1 MPTLDVVGTVA
12 VDVVPLVPN
21 FNARLKAIV
30 LPIADRVGREAG
42 ERMGEAISNN
52 IVVAIPQAIQRGGAA
67 ATRVAGRQG
76 DDAGGA
82 FGRSLRR
89 KLEVALKALP
99 KITIGADTSEV
110 DSDLQAL
117 RARLETLS
125 GKRIGIDID
134 AADADRQVNE
144 LELELRRLGA
154 AHPNITVRAD
164 TAVARAALKEVREAI
179 AEITATPGHV
189 RLETDGTFGARLRA
203 VVEQAKASLP
213 EINITADT
221 SPARAEIQS
230 LRAQLDALKDARVG
244 IDIDAATALAQIETV
259 QERLRILSLTSADVD
274 VRADTAA
281 AAAQLAAL
289 QAMADDTKVFRIKAI
304 ADTSQ
309 ATNALLH
316 LAIQAA
322 VLAAIPVA
330 PPLLA
335 GLGGITA
342 MATAGAAGLG
352 ALALVGIPAVMGVV
366 GALQLKKA
374 ADEDATKASDA
385 GAKSAVQAA
394 QHALQMAGAQD
405 ALSAAHRNAARS
417 ITQANRQVEDAER
430 AVAQATQRAADQR
443 LQAAE
448 AVERAEESLAG
459 AKRDAQHAEED
470 LTAARAA
477 AAQQLRE
484 LSDRLA
490 DGALDQRAAALRV
503 RKAEEDLAEVR
514 LKGGKA
520 SQLERDE
527 AQLRYDQAVEA
538 AKQQKQDF
546 SDLQASAEK
555 QRQAGVE
562 GSDAVKAA
570 TERMSD
576 AQKNVA
582 TQAEAVADAQRAAA
596 RTQVEA
602 AQSVVDAQRRVADA
616 TEAASAAQVSAAEAV
631 QSAERGVASAR
642 LSGATATTQAVTKA
656 DEYRKALAKMTPAQR
671 QLFESIA
678 GPRGLTSA
686 FKEWSTSLHPA
697 VLPLF
702 TRGVD
707 GMKGSLPGL
716 TPLVLAAAR
725 GVGTL
730 MDKSSAQL
738 KNPFWMSF
746 KQGIKDHAETAVV
759 GLGTAIGNVFKGA
772 AGIIDA
778 FLPHMD
784 GIVATSDRIT
794 GRFATWGTK
803 LKGSPD
809 FERFLKYVKDTS
821 PGVAEFLGNLM
832 KAALDV
838 AKALSPVSQAMFV
851 VLEPV
856 MNAISWIS
864 QNAPEFV
871 VALWGIYF
879 ATKAI
884 SLGMGAFAVAMI
896 VYEAAM
902 IAGMI
907 ATSGFAFALGA
918 TGIVPIIRAVIIVIA
933 LLAAGIVWAYNNVG
947 WFRTA
952 VDTAWAGIKIAT
964 EFLWE
969 KILKPAFEGI
979 WWAIKGVGTI
989 AMWLWDH
996 AIGPAFGFIWE
1007 AGKILFTILA
1017 VAVLVPIY
1025 LLFKQLAKVAMEV
1038 WEVLGPVFGWIGEKA
1053 LWFYN
1058 AGIKPAFN
1066 NFKDQLT
1073 SSGKAAMYL
1082 WNEYISPVF
1091 GWIADKARW
1100 LYEIGVKPHMD
1111 NLRHLMDMVADAF
1124 EGSKNNIKA
1133 SWEQLKEITK
1143 GPVSFVVNTVYNG
1156 GIVPVWNAVAE
1167 VTGVDPLEKV
1177 KGFHTGGV
1185 MSGYSPGRDDRLIAV
1200 GGGEAIM
1207 RPEWTRAVGVDRINQ
1222 WNAAARS
1229 GGIGGVQRAIAGG
1242 TPAFAKGGVVDWFS
1256 DKASKVGSVLKGGW
1270 DALTDPAGLFDE
1282 LTGGIKKQLGG
1293 LARNPWAQAAG
1304 KIPIEILKGLKDKAV
1319 ELLTFGGDGGGS
1331 WSRPVNANYG
1341 TGFGVAGGMWSSGH
1355 HTGLDFPASIGT
1367 LIRAVAAGQVTMAT
1381 DGGPYGQHVMINHG
1395 GGLSSLYAHMS
1406 EILTTVGKT
1415 VSQGDVIGRVGATG
1429 NVTGPHL
1436 HLEARVNGRAVDPMT
1451 YLDGGSEG
1459 GNGGSGV
1466 ARWRGVVNQALR
1478 LTGNPSSY
1486 ADTTLRRMM
1495 QESGGDPRAVNRWDT
1510 NALMGMPSV
1519 GLMQVIRPTFD
1530 AYAGEMR
1537 DVGPKMY
1544 GVSIDPLANIYSSMR
1559 YAMSRYGNLPRAYD
1573 RPGGYASGGFP
1584 GVGELAWVGEH
1595 GPELVRFLSPTQ
1607 VYSHSESVAMSRQAS
1622 SLSGVSPAAAG
1633 ATQLHA
1639 DVHVYVG
1646 DREITDIVDVRITQ
1660 REASTSSQLSTGRRL

>member
-1 MPTLDVVGTVA
+1 
-12 VDVVPLVPN
+12 
-21 FNARLKAIV
+21 
-30 LPIADRVGREAG
+30 
-42 ERMGEAISNN
+42 MGEAISNN
-52 IVVAIPQAIQRGGAA
+52 IVVAIPRAIQQGGQA

-76 DDAGGA
+76 DDAGSA
-82 FGRSLRR
+82 FARSLRR

-117 RARLETLS
+117 RARLEALA
-125 GKRIGIDID
+125 GKRIGVDVD
-134 AADADRQVNE
+134 VADAERQVASLDE
-144 LELELRRLGA
+144 ELRRLGA
-154 AHPNITVRAD
+154 AHPNVAVRAD
-164 TAVARAALKEVREAI
+164 TAVARAALKELREAI

-203 VVEQAKASLP
+203 VVEQARASLP

-230 LRAQLDALKDARVG
+230 LRAQLDALKDARIG
-244 IDIDAATALAQIETV
+244 IDVDAATALAQIDAV

-289 QAMADDTKVFRIKAI
+289 QAMADDTKIFRIKAL

-330 PPLLA
+330 PTLLA
-335 GLGGITA
+335 GLGGIAA

-352 ALALVGIPAVMGVV
+352 ALALVGIPAVKGVTE
-366 GALQLKKA
+366 ALQLKKA

-385 GAKSAVQAA
+385 GARSAVQAA

-417 ITQANRQVEDAER
+417 IAQANRQVEDAER

-470 LTAARAA
+470 LTSARAA
-477 AAQQLRE
+477 AAEQLRQ

-490 DGALDQRAAALRV
+490 DGALDQRAAVLRV
-503 RKAEEDLAEVR
+503 RKAEEDLNAVR

-520 SQLERDE
+520 TQLERDE

-538 AKQQKQDF
+538 AKQQKQDYA
-546 SDLQASAEK
+546 DLQASAE
-555 QRQAGVE
+555 RQSKAGVE
-562 GSDAVKAA
+562 GSDAVKSA
-570 TERMSD
+570 TERMAD
-576 AQKNVA
+576 AQRNVQ
-582 TQAEAVADAQRAAA
+582 TQAAAVADAQRAAA

-631 QSAERGVASAR
+631 ETAERGVASAR
-642 LSGATATTQAVTKA
+642 LSGITTTTQAVTKS

-671 QLFESIA
+671 QLFDSIA
-678 GPRGLTSA
+678 GPKGLTSA
-686 FKEWSTSLHPA
+686 FKAWHTSLQPE

-707 GMKGSLPGL
+707 GAKASLPGL
-716 TPLVLAAAR
+716 TPLVISAAH

-730 MDKSSAQL
+730 MDKASEQL

-784 GIVATSDRIT
+784 GIVSASDRIT

-803 LKGSPD
+803 LKGSPE
-809 FERFLKYVKDTS
+809 FERFLRYVKDTS
-821 PGVAEFLGNLM
+821 PGVAEFLGNIM

-864 QNAPEFV
+864 ANAPEFV
-871 VALWGIYF
+871 IALWGIYF

-884 SLGMGAFAVAMI
+884 SLGMAAFAVAMV

-918 TGIVPIIRAVIIVIA
+918 TGIVPIIRAVIIVVA

-952 VDTAWAGIKIAT
+952 VDTAWAGIQVAT
-964 EFLWE
+964 DFLWT

-979 WWAIKGVGTI
+979 WWALKGVGTI

-1007 AGKILFTILA
+1007 AGKMLFTILA
-1017 VAVLVPIY
+1017 VAVLTPLY
-1025 LLFKQLAKVAMEV
+1025 LLFKALGEIGMWL
-1038 WEVLGPVFGWIGEKA
+1038 WEKMLGPVFGWIADKA
-1053 LWFYN
+1053 IWFYEN
-1058 AGIKPAFN
+1058 GIKPAFGH
-1066 NFKDQLT
+1066 FKDQLEFV
-1073 SSGKAAMYL
+1073 GKAARYL
-1082 WNEYISPVF
+1082 WDEYISPTF

-1100 LYEIGVKPHMD
+1100 LYEIGIKPHTD
-1111 NLRHLMDMVADAF
+1111 KLHRLLDLLA
-1124 EGSKNNIKA
+1124 EGFSKTKDNIKG
-1133 SWEQLKEITK
+1133 SWDQLREITR
-1143 GPVSFVVNTVYNG
+1143 GPVSFIVETVYNG
-1156 GIVPVWNAVAE
+1156 GIVPVWNAVAK
-1167 VTGVDPLEKV
+1167 VTGVDPIEKV
-1177 KGFHTGGV
+1177 KGFHTGGI
-1185 MSGYSPGRDDRLIAV
+1185 MSGYSPGRDDRVIAV

-1207 RPEWTRAVGVDRINQ
+1207 RPEWTRAIGADRINS

-1229 GGIGGVQRAIAGG
+1229 GGVSGVQRAIAGG
-1242 TPAFAKGGVVDWFS
+1242 MPAYAKGGIVDWFS
-1256 DKASKVGSVLKGGW
+1256 DKTSKVGSVLRGGW
-1270 DALTDPAGLFDE
+1270 DALADPAGLFDE

-1293 LARNPWAQAAG
+1293 LAKNPWAQAAG

-1319 ELLTFGGDGGGS
+1319 EMLTFGGDGGGA
-1331 WSRPVNANYG
+1331 WARPVNANYG
-1341 TGFGVAGGMWSSGH
+1341 TQFGVAGGMWSSGH
-1355 HTGLDFPASIGT
+1355 HTGLDFPAGIGT

-1381 DGGPYGQHVMINHG
+1381 DGGPYGEHVMINHG
-1395 GGLSSLYAHMS
+1395 NGLSSLYAHMS

-1459 GNGGSGV
+1459 GNGGGGV

-1478 LTGNPSSY
+1478 LTGNPSNY
-1486 ADTTLRRMM
+1486 ADTTLRRMN

-1544 GVSIDPLANIYSSMR
+1544 GVSVDPLANIYSSMR

-1584 GVGELAWVGEH
+1584 GIGELAWVGEH

-1607 VYSHSESVAMSRQAS
+1607 VYSHSESMAMSRQAS
-1622 SLSGVSPAAAG
+1622 SLKGVSPAAAG

-1660 REASTSSQLSTGRRL
+1660 REASTSDQLSTGRRL